1 MKYTKRKFFW
11 KSIDNYKKVYVKT
24 WNDSNIDYYAF
35 IKSIVDEGFHQIAVN
50 SEMMVDVI
58 SLVAQNLDCSI
69 SKIEMMEED
78 EELKEELQ
86 EMIEKTN
93 LNRGAY
99 TALIGRLKELVEES
113 SLEIKRMYI
122 ETKLNNIYEDFFIQ
136 INGLCGVSKLDTKV
150 ENKVTNYIE
159 EYMNR

>member
-1 MKYTKRKFFW
+1 
-11 KSIDNYKKVYVKT
+11 
-24 WNDSNIDYYAF
+24 
-35 IKSIVDEGFHQIAVN
+35 
-50 SEMMVDVI
+50 MMVDMI

-69 SKIEMMEED
+69 SKIDMMEED

-122 ETKLNNIYEDFFIQ
+122 ETKLNDIYEDFFIQ
-136 INGLCGVSKLDTKV
+136 INGLCGVSKLDTEV
-150 ENKVTNYIE
+150 ENKVTKYIE

>member
-69 SKIEMMEED
+69 SKIDMMEED
-78 EELKEELQ
+78 EELNEELK
-86 EMIEKTN
+86 EIIEKTH

-113 SLEIKRMYI
+113 SLEIK
-122 ETKLNNIYEDFFIQ
+122 LNDIYEDFFIQ
-136 INGLCGVSKLDTKV
+136 INGLCGVSKLDTEVEKKV
-150 ENKVTNYIE
+150 IKYIE